1 MFCRK
6 CGTQNE
12 EEARFCW
19 KCGEPLPN
27 DVTAGE
33 PGGSVEQEERSGRE
47 DPAGQGERYGQGG
60 RQDVN
65 GQGNPAGSRDGFS
78 RGPAPGRQG
87 GNGQGQ
93 AGGQGGRYSQGGPT
107 GRQGGNS
114 QGPAPGQRG
123 GNSQGPAPGPR
134 GGNSQNPAS
143 GRRDGNSQGSAPG
156 QGGRYSQGGPTGQ
169 RGGNGYGPAPGP
181 RNRYDQGPAQG
192 RRDRFEPEAGAKA
205 EDEEKARIRKR
216 LIAAICTVGV
226 LLLICIGTGVFFL
239 ANGNSAQAEKK
250 FQEKIVSGN
259 KYVDELDYDSAIDA
273 YQNAIEIEPKKT
285 EGYEKLADVYMQ
297 QKEYEKAEATL
308 IKGIQTIKGSTVLQ
322 GKLDEVYEYI
332 EPSDPELV
340 LPTEAPPKET
350 QAQAE
355 QQQVTQE
362 VQTEEKTQQGTE
374 GTPVAGETQQGTE
387 QPQTAEETQQE
398 TEQPQTADETQ
409 LGTEQPQT
417 ADETQQGTDA
427 SETTAETQT
436 EVQGSENETESET
449 ETAAA
454 ETGSEAAGE
463 EPVQVTLTED
473 EMRAAYQKFIEDS
486 LASGIK
492 LANTDEISYIW
503 GGNAVPPVDEYG
515 GLVSAYVSDLD
526 EDGILEML
534 TVSYTKTENGLGDK
548 MPGMVVELYT
558 IENGAVADKG
568 IVCKSLEAGSLNRF
582 EEIVKVFVKD
592 VSGKKYICFYG
603 SAMATMLANGPQ
615 LTYSIWTYDNKEIK
629 NECDFNFFYN
639 RSDFP
644 ADVKEKLDSLGLAQG
659 VGEILAGENLVM
671 ITELHALAEGTDQ
684 AGAEVPA
691 YAQFT
696 DYTDL
701 KKMLGQPQGEGQTE
715 PESSTEVNTEVP
727 AGEGQND
734 TEAVSETA
742 TGTEEGPADIAADG
756 ETQAETEQ
764 IQAELPAAEQTEAIT
779 EEQPAANAQ
788 DSVVYESI
796 AFGQLQEADG
806 RIYSSYLST
815 NEGVQRVGD
824 TVRTYFAVYGGWL
837 YLMQPSGQGA
847 QAVAIERVSWDGSER
862 AVIVEGASNLVMP
875 YIINGWL
882 YYAPDSGGGYSDI
895 VRMNLENTQEAET
908 LAGMGRVRGVDSD
921 YIYYTGAE
929 GILRARPDGSD
940 ALVIGIPEAQSIRL
954 SGNKIYYSDENGIA
968 WIDKA
973 GGEPVRVADGG
984 SVTDFFV
991 ADQTLL
997 FIRDGKTFAQ
1007 MLPDDG
1013 TLQESIEYP
1022 VFPQGMQAGR
1032 FIGRAG
1038 EYVYLTASVDG
1049 TYIQEHPE
1057 IVDPQTNRAVCRTA
1071 LSGNVNEI
1079 VEYYIERE

>member
-6 CGTQNE
+6 CGTQND

-33 PGGSVEQEERSGRE
+33 TGGSVEQEEGSGWE
-47 DPAGQGERYGQGG
+47 
-60 RQDVN
+60 
-65 GQGNPAGSRDGFS
+65 DGFS
-78 RGPAPGRQG
+78 QRPAGGQGPVPGQGSRYSQG
-87 GNGQGQ
+87 GPTGQPDENSQG
-93 AGGQGGRYSQGGPT
+93 AAPGQGGRYSQGAAPGKG
-107 GRQGGNS
+107 GRYS
-114 QGPAPGQRG
+114 QGA
-123 GNSQGPAPGPR
+123 
-134 GGNSQNPAS
+134 
-143 GRRDGNSQGSAPG
+143 APG
-156 QGGRYSQGGPTGQ
+156 QGGRYSQGGPPGQ
-169 RGGNGYGPAPGP
+169 RGGNGYGPAPGQ

-192 RRDRFEPEAGAKA
+192 RRDRFEPEAGARA

-226 LLLICIGTGVFFL
+226 LLLICIGTGAFFL
-239 ANGNSAQAEKK
+239 INGNSAQAEKK

-297 QKEYEKAEATL
+297 QKEYEKAEETL

-340 LPTEAPPKET
+340 LPTEAPSTET

-362 VQTEEKTQQGTE
+362 AQTEEKAQQGTE
-374 GTPVAGETQQGTE
+374 GTPVAGETQQGTDH
-387 QPQTAEETQQE
+387 PQTADQTQQD
-398 TEQPQTADETQ
+398 TEHPQTADETQ
-409 LGTEQPQT
+409 PGTDQPQT

-436 EVQGSENETESET
+436 EVRGSEYESES

-526 EDGILEML
+526 GDGILEML

-548 MPGMVVELYT
+548 MPGTVVELYA

-568 IVCKSLEAGSLNRF
+568 IVCRSLEAGSLNRF

-615 LTYSIWTYDNKEIK
+615 LTYSIWTYENKEIK

-659 VGEILAGENLVM
+659 VSEILAGEDLVM

-701 KKMLGQPQGEGQTE
+701 KKMLGQPQDEGQTEPESSAEVNPEAPTGEGQTE
-715 PESSTEVNTEVP
+715 PESSMEVNTEALTGEGPAESELSTEANAEVP
-727 AGEGQND
+727 TGEGQNN

-742 TGTEEGPADIAADG
+742 AGTEEGSADIAADG

-764 IQAELPAAEQTEAIT
+764 LQAEAPLPEPDIT
-779 EEQPAANAQ
+779 VHE
-788 DSVVYESI
+788 SVEFKEVQEYNGTVYAVFSDVP
-796 AFGQLQEADG
+796 DG
-806 RIYSSYLST
+806 WVSTGGENMGSYL
-815 NEGVQRVGD
+815 D
-824 TVRTYFAVYGGWL
+824 KLAVYNDYIYVIRMFGTGSANGTL
-837 YLMQPSGQGA
+837 
-847 QAVAIERVSWDGSER
+847 ERCRLDGSETV
-862 AVIVEGASNLVMP
+862 ALVENIYGWGRVWIMD
-875 YIINGWL
+875 GWL
-882 YYAPDSGGGYSDI
+882 YYATSTDTEVNSGLM
-895 VRMNLENTQEAET
+895 RMNLADTSVIEQLPGKADNLVTDGIS
-908 LAGMGRVRGVDSD
+908 L
-921 YIYYTGAE
+921 YYNLSWESSIGSKC
-929 GILRARPDGSD
+929 RPDGSEIQD
-940 ALVIGIPEAQSIRL
+940 L
-954 SGNKIYYSDENGIA
+954 SFPLPLGAVCVDGRFYYYDSQTASSMNTDGTDNKIQVSGQQLTSMKIYEGIIYYADAEQFYRKAVDSAEEGAQLTQLPEGLHGKDVLIKTGDSIYVRCYMDDTYKQAHPEIPDQLFNMVMCRIPA
-968 WIDKA
+968 A
-973 GGEPVRVADGG
+973 GGEA
-984 SVTDFFV
+984 
-991 ADQTLL
+991 
-997 FIRDGKTFAQ
+997 
-1007 MLPDDG
+1007 
-1013 TLQESIEYP
+1013 E
-1022 VFPQGMQAGR
+1022 
-1032 FIGRAG
+1032 
-1038 EYVYLTASVDG
+1038 
-1049 TYIQEHPE
+1049 
-1057 IVDPQTNRAVCRTA
+1057 AVGYWFQ
-1071 LSGNVNEI
+1071 S
-1079 VEYYIERE
+1079 

>member
-6 CGTQNE
+6 CGTQND

-78 RGPAPGRQG
+78 QGPVPGQQG
-87 GNGQGQ
+87 V
-93 AGGQGGRYSQGGPT
+93 
-107 GRQGGNS
+107 NS
-114 QGPAPGQRG
+114 QGP
-123 GNSQGPAPGPR
+123 
-134 GGNSQNPAS
+134 
-143 GRRDGNSQGSAPG
+143 APG

-169 RGGNGYGPAPGP
+169 RGGNGYGSAPGP
-181 RNRYDQGPAQG
+181 RNRYDQGPAKG

-216 LIAAICTVGV
+216 LVAAICTVGV
-226 LLLICIGTGVFFL
+226 LLLICIGTGAFFL
-239 ANGNSAQAEKK
+239 VSGNSAQAEKK

-297 QKEYEKAEATL
+297 QKEYEKAEETL

-362 VQTEEKTQQGTE
+362 VQTEEKAQQGTE
-374 GTPVAGETQQGTE
+374 GTLVAGETQQGTE
-387 QPQTAEETQQE
+387 QPQTADEAQQG

-427 SETTAETQT
+427 SETAAETQA

-449 ETAAA
+449 ETASA

-473 EMRAAYQKFIEDS
+473 EMIAAYQKFIEDS

-503 GGNAVPPVDEYG
+503 GGSAVPPVDEYG

-526 EDGILEML
+526 GDGILEML

-615 LTYSIWTYDNKEIK
+615 LTYSIWTYENKEIK

-701 KKMLGQPQGEGQTE
+701 KKMLGQPQDEGQAEPESSTEVNTEAPTGEGKTE
-715 PESSTEVNTEVP
+715 PESSTEVNTEAPTGEGQAESELSAEVNAEVP

-734 TEAVSETA
+734 TGAVNETA
-742 TGTEEGPADIAADG
+742 AGTEEGSADIAAAG
-756 ETQAETEQ
+756 EMQAETEQ
-764 IQAELPAAEQTEAIT
+764 IQTEAPLPEPDNT
-779 EEQPAANAQ
+779 
-788 DSVVYESI
+788 VYESVE
-796 AFGQLQEADG
+796 FKEVQEYNGTVYAVFSDVPDG
-806 RIYSSYLST
+806 WVSTGGENMGSYL
-815 NEGVQRVGD
+815 D
-824 TVRTYFAVYGGWL
+824 KLAVYNDYIYVIRMFGTGSANGTL
-837 YLMQPSGQGA
+837 
-847 QAVAIERVSWDGSER
+847 ERCRLDGSETV
-862 AVIVEGASNLVMP
+862 ALVENIYGWGRVWIMD
-875 YIINGWL
+875 GWL
-882 YYAPDSGGGYSDI
+882 YYATSTDTEVDSGLM
-895 VRMNLENTQEAET
+895 RMNLADTSVIEQLPGKADNLVTDGIS
-908 LAGMGRVRGVDSD
+908 L
-921 YIYYTGAE
+921 YYNLSWESSIGSKC
-929 GILRARPDGSD
+929 RPDGSEIQD
-940 ALVIGIPEAQSIRL
+940 L
-954 SGNKIYYSDENGIA
+954 SFPLPLGAVCVDGRFYYYDSQTASSMNTDGTDNKIQVSGQQLTSMKIYEGIIYYADTEQFYRKAVDSAEEGAQLTQLPEGLHGKDVLIKTGDSIYVCCYMDDTYKQAHPEIPDQLLNMVMCRIPA
-968 WIDKA
+968 A
-973 GGEPVRVADGG
+973 GGEA
-984 SVTDFFV
+984 
-991 ADQTLL
+991 
-997 FIRDGKTFAQ
+997 
-1007 MLPDDG
+1007 
-1013 TLQESIEYP
+1013 E
-1022 VFPQGMQAGR
+1022 
-1032 FIGRAG
+1032 
-1038 EYVYLTASVDG
+1038 
-1049 TYIQEHPE
+1049 
-1057 IVDPQTNRAVCRTA
+1057 AVGYWFQ
-1071 LSGNVNEI
+1071 S
-1079 VEYYIERE
+1079 